1 VADAKVM
8 VRIRGRDYVYLSLS
22 ELIVG
27 LEAVGR
33 YGEADKVRRMR
44 DARLQRLRRRLHK
57 NSTFHGPFPRR
68 FVERAGR
75 W

>member
-1 VADAKVM
+1 M
-8 VRIRGRDYVYLSLS
+8 VRIRSRDYVYLSLS

-27 LEAVGR
+27 LEAVG
-33 YGEADKVRRMR
+33 R